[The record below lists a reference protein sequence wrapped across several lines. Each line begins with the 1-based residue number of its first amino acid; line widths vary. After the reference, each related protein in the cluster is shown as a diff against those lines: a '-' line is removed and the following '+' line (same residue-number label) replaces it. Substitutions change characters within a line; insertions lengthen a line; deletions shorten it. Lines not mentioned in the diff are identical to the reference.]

1 MFGKHTLQQ
10 VSNNQKYTQEC
21 DKIYHSF
28 RIAEVRITDVK
39 EATIPMFLSLAPT
52 TLVLLAFAIAFIRVK
67 YYGDLGG
74 DLSRV
79 MIVLWIAIALIGV
92 AVLVWI
98 IFALQVRV
106 KKKDLQ
112 NHRYIYRDKTGL
124 YALYT
129 YESNNGLE
137 LVTISNLDNLM
148 NLEIEKSDA
157 GIHTEVHSSKEYT
170 PHLKFENQSGIKQFT
185 VQPQRVF
192 AGTDQSLIIEKHKLK
207 QKITRG
213 NTVKYKFYNKQGFMI
228 GAPHPHCLVVKD
240 GKIQYAVAHYLRKYS
255 SGYQGYSHTNYKHT
269 YSHIDDE
276 NIKIVFS
283 KELLQAAKKKKFD
296 LPQPSVNIIYEDN
309 E

>member
-1 MFGKHTLQQ
+1 MFGKYTQQQ
-10 VSNNQKYTQEC
+10 VSDNQKYTQEC

-39 EATIPMFLSLAPT
+39 DATIPMFFSFAPT
-52 TLVLLAFAIAFIRVK
+52 TLVLLAFVIAYIRVE

-79 MIVLWIAIALIGV
+79 MIVLWITIALIGV
-92 AVLVWI
+92 AALVWI
-98 IFALQVRV
+98 IIALQVRV

-112 NHRYIYRDKTGL
+112 NHRYIYRDNTGL

-137 LVTISNLDNLM
+137 LVTISNLNNLM
-148 NLEIEKSDA
+148 NLEIEKADA
-157 GIHTEVHSSKEYT
+157 DIHTEVYNSKKYN
-170 PHLKFENQSGIKQFT
+170 PHLKYENQSGIKQFT
-185 VQPQRVF
+185 VQPQSVF
-192 AGTDQSLIIEKHKLK
+192 AETDQSLIIEKHKFK
-207 QKITRG
+207 KKIKRG
-213 NTVKYKFYNKQGFMI
+213 KTVKYKFYNRQGLMI

-240 GKIQYAVAHYLRKYS
+240 GKIQYAVAHYMRKYS
-255 SGYQGYSHTNYKHT
+255 SGYQGYNHTNYKHT

-276 NIKIVFS
+276 SIKIVFS

-296 LPQPSVNIIYEDN
+296 LPQPSINIIYESN